1 METIIKKITDNEIE
15 NDKIIKTAA
24 EIISRG
30 GLVAF
35 PTETVYGLGGDS
47 FDPAAAEKIYA
58 AKGRPSDNP
67 LIVHISEFEDIY
79 KLSDEVPEIA
89 KVLADKFWPGPLT
102 MIVKKN
108 KSVPVTVTGGLDTVA
123 VRLPS
128 HKVARKLIKESGTFI
143 AAPSANI
150 SGRPS
155 PTTAK
160 HVIDDLDG
168 RIDMIIDDGSIEIG
182 LESTIVD
189 LTEDVPVILRP
200 GYVTFEMLEETVGK
214 VRLDKAFVEEK
225 ISEGKDVLLEIE
237 IQGALKIKEKFP
249 SAVLIFIT
257 TKDAKTL
264 KDRLTGRGTE
274 TEDVI
279 EKRLNRAAEE
289 AKGVE
294 AYDYIVVNDILED
307 CVETVDRIIKSEHN
321 RTSEKISVI
330 EDIRKEL
337 SKHTV

>member
-1 METIIKKITDNEIE
+1 M
-15 NDKIIKTAA
+15 
-24 EIISRG
+24 
-30 GLVAF
+30 
-35 PTETVYGLGGDS
+35 
-47 FDPAAAEKIYA
+47 
-58 AKGRPSDNP
+58 
-67 LIVHISEFEDIY
+67 
-79 KLSDEVPEIA
+79 
-89 KVLADKFWPGPLT
+89 
-102 MIVKKN
+102 
-108 KSVPVTVTGGLDTVA
+108 
-123 VRLPS
+123 
-128 HKVARKLIKESGTFI
+128 IKEDAFVEYACYVGNYYGT
-143 AAPSANI
+143 P
-150 SGRPS
+150 
-155 PTTAK
+155 
-160 HVIDDLDG
+160 
-168 RIDMIIDDGSIEIG
+168 
-182 LESTIVD
+182 
-189 LTEDVPVILRP
+189 
-200 GYVTFEMLEETVGK
+200 
-214 VRLDKAFVEEK
+214 KAFVEEK
-225 ISEGKDVLLEIE
+225 INEGKDVLLEIE

-294 AYDYIVVNDILED
+294 AYDYIVVNDILGD

>member
-1 METIIKKITDNEIE
+1 MRPGETDGVSYFF
-15 NDKIIKTAA
+15 KTR
-24 EIISRG
+24 E
-30 GLVAF
+30 
-35 PTETVYGLGGDS
+35 
-47 FDPAAAEKIYA
+47 
-58 AKGRPSDNP
+58 
-67 LIVHISEFEDIY
+67 EFEN
-79 KLSDEVPEIA
+79 
-89 KVLADKFWPGPLT
+89 
-102 MIVKKN
+102 M
-108 KSVPVTVTGGLDTVA
+108 
-123 VRLPS
+123 
-128 HKVARKLIKESGTFI
+128 IKEDAFVEYACYVGNYYGT
-143 AAPSANI
+143 P
-150 SGRPS
+150 
-155 PTTAK
+155 
-160 HVIDDLDG
+160 
-168 RIDMIIDDGSIEIG
+168 
-182 LESTIVD
+182 
-189 LTEDVPVILRP
+189 
-200 GYVTFEMLEETVGK
+200 
-214 VRLDKAFVEEK
+214 KAFVEEK
-225 ISEGKDVLLEIE
+225 INEGKDVLLEIE